1 MIPSMAVSVAGAKP
15 TAVPPVLQ
23 GHDEVIQS
31 TGAKMMLFTGS
42 FHLFFYQLLQLLK
55 LRAMLKI
62 LDHGFKEQQ
71 TMEIPAMHNKATF
84 LYTLMLPQMLLHL
97 TTEVNFMCLHKWK
110 YLAAICSMEVSV
122 HTCTPDMAEAG
133 NSFKSIVKYH
143 VPHKS
148 VLLNSCSSYDSKPIF
163 TQ

>member
-97 TTEVNFMCLHKWK
+97 TTEVNFMCLHKLSGSIWQPSVPWK
-110 YLAAICSMEVSV
+110 FLCIHA
-122 HTCTPDMAEAG
+122 
-133 NSFKSIVKYH
+133 
-143 VPHKS
+143 
-148 VLLNSCSSYDSKPIF
+148 LLTWLRQVIHLRAL
-163 TQ
+163 